1 MDEITLQIKLIEDTI
16 KEIREIIE
24 QTNYSKIS

>member
-1 MDEITLQIKLIEDTI
+1 MDDITLQIKLIEDTI

-24 QTNYSKIS
+24 QTYYSNE

>member
-16 KEIREIIE
+16 KEIREILE
-24 QTNYSKIS
+24 QTDHNLN